1 MELGQLLQNLL
12 GNSGG
17 AKSAAPDALPVRV
30 LNDLTRVVNAE
41 SAKVLMGVLQRA
53 GGGTGNVAG
62 SATAAQ
68 TPAAQ
73 GQAGGLLQQSVQQQV
88 GQQLSRLP
96 IMAVKVTVQPANAA
110 KQQPPQVLL
119 QLTVQGKNVVVPVA
133 ITRTQQ
139 QQIQEL
145 QQQAPQQPMLVIAKS
160 VSKPA
165 AQESKPQLNL
175 QLVSLKAPK
184 QPVEIKL
191 PLAQLPRP
199 AADALL
205 QSVAQQRL
213 PQQTPTQQSGT
224 QVPLLTPRAAQT
236 AAAAEGTLPTA
247 SATPKT
253 AAPTAPP
260 PATPGVLLKQASQT
274 TPNQLQQALQ
284 NLIRELP
291 PPRGNAEPTPREAPI
306 PRGTA
311 EPTPR
316 EAPTPRGTAEPTPRE
331 APSPRQALAS
341 VLQAVLQQL
350 PKGEA
355 MQQPQQLKQWVNDWF
370 AAKPVAT
377 APQQQMGTLGKML
390 MMLLGMAL
398 QKPAAAASQSA
409 APLSGSQQQ
418 SVSQLT
424 QALIDEVMRPAPRSA
439 GDTGFTGEVRERIN
453 QLLQQLPQ
461 TQLQRLMQLFTSA
474 VNSAQT
480 SQARLAETSAAT
492 PEYYVLLPAN
502 AQQPEQQH
510 ELLIRREQE
519 RGSDGE
525 QGRTLWLFTLR
536 FELKSYGPLL
546 VKGRYHPAGT
556 RVDFYT
562 ESDHAQRALETK
574 LEKLTKRFEQ
584 LEVNGLNLTVQKG
597 RVPDTLAKQQS
608 GIIRVTV

>member
-41 SAKVLMGVLQRA
+41 SAKVLIGVLQQ
-53 GGGTGNVAG
+53 
-62 SATAAQ
+62 SAS
-68 TPAAQ
+68 
-73 GQAGGLLQQSVQQQV
+73 QQSTMQQV

-139 QQIQEL
+139 QQIQQL

-205 QSVAQQRL
+205 QSVTQQRL

-224 QVPLLTPRAAQT
+224 QAPLISPRAAQT

-284 NLIRELP
+284 SLIREAL
-291 PPRGNAEPTPREAPI
+291 I

-316 EAPTPRGTAEPTPRE
+316 EAPTPRGTAEPTPREAPIPRGTAEPTPRE

>member
-1 MELGQLLQNLL
+1 
-12 GNSGG
+12 
-17 AKSAAPDALPVRV
+17 
-30 LNDLTRVVNAE
+30 
-41 SAKVLMGVLQRA
+41 
-53 GGGTGNVAG
+53 
-62 SATAAQ
+62 
-68 TPAAQ
+68 
-73 GQAGGLLQQSVQQQV
+73 
-88 GQQLSRLP
+88 
-96 IMAVKVTVQPANAA
+96 
-110 KQQPPQVLL
+110 
-119 QLTVQGKNVVVPVA
+119 
-133 ITRTQQ
+133 
-139 QQIQEL
+139 
-145 QQQAPQQPMLVIAKS
+145 
-160 VSKPA
+160 
-165 AQESKPQLNL
+165 
-175 QLVSLKAPK
+175 
-184 QPVEIKL
+184 
-191 PLAQLPRP
+191 
-199 AADALL
+199 
-205 QSVAQQRL
+205 
-213 PQQTPTQQSGT
+213 
-224 QVPLLTPRAAQT
+224 
-236 AAAAEGTLPTA
+236 
-247 SATPKT
+247 
-253 AAPTAPP
+253 
-260 PATPGVLLKQASQT
+260 
-274 TPNQLQQALQ
+274 
-284 NLIRELP
+284 
-291 PPRGNAEPTPREAPI
+291 
-306 PRGTA
+306 
-311 EPTPR
+311 
-316 EAPTPRGTAEPTPRE
+316 
-331 APSPRQALAS
+331 
-341 VLQAVLQQL
+341 
-350 PKGEA
+350 

-398 QKPAAAASQSA
+398 QKPAAGASQPA

-480 SQARLAETSAAT
+480 SQARLAETSTAT

>member
-17 AKSAAPDALPVRV
+17 AKSATADALPVRV

-41 SAKVLMGVLQRA
+41 SAKVLMGV
-53 GGGTGNVAG
+53 
-62 SATAAQ
+62 
-68 TPAAQ
+68 
-73 GQAGGLLQQSVQQQV
+73 LQQSVQQQV

-139 QQIQEL
+139 QQIQQL

-205 QSVAQQRL
+205 QSVTQQRS
-213 PQQTPTQQSGT
+213 PQQ
-224 QVPLLTPRAAQT
+224 PLLTPRAAQT
-236 AAAAEGTLPTA
+236 AVAAEGTLPTA

-253 AAPTAPP
+253 AAPPP
-260 PATPGVLLKQASQT
+260 TTPGVLLKQASQT

-291 PPRGNAEPTPREAPI
+291 T

-316 EAPTPRGTAEPTPRE
+316 EAPTPRGTAEPTPREAPIPRGNAEPTPRE

-390 MMLLGMAL
+390 MMLLGTAM

>member
-41 SAKVLMGVLQRA
+41 SAKVLMGV
-53 GGGTGNVAG
+53 
-62 SATAAQ
+62 
-68 TPAAQ
+68 
-73 GQAGGLLQQSVQQQV
+73 LQQSVQQQV

-139 QQIQEL
+139 QQIQQL

-205 QSVAQQRL
+205 QSVTQQRL

-224 QVPLLTPRAAQT
+224 QAPLISPRAAQT

-284 NLIRELP
+284 SLIREAL
-291 PPRGNAEPTPREAPI
+291 I

-316 EAPTPRGTAEPTPRE
+316 EAPTPRGTAEPTPREAPIPRGTAEPTPRE

-597 RVPDTLAKQQS
+597 RVPGTLAKQQS

>member
-41 SAKVLMGVLQRA
+41 SAKVLMGVLQQ
-53 GGGTGNVAG
+53 
-62 SATAAQ
+62 SAS
-68 TPAAQ
+68 
-73 GQAGGLLQQSVQQQV
+73 QQSTMQQV

-139 QQIQEL
+139 QQIQQL

-205 QSVAQQRL
+205 QSVTQQRL

-224 QVPLLTPRAAQT
+224 QAPLISPRAAQT

-284 NLIRELP
+284 SLIREAL
-291 PPRGNAEPTPREAPI
+291 I

-316 EAPTPRGTAEPTPRE
+316 EAPTPRGTAEPTPREAPIPRGTAEPTPRE

>member
-41 SAKVLMGVLQRA
+41 SAKVLMGV
-53 GGGTGNVAG
+53 
-62 SATAAQ
+62 
-68 TPAAQ
+68 
-73 GQAGGLLQQSVQQQV
+73 LQQSVQQQV

-139 QQIQEL
+139 QQIQQL

-205 QSVAQQRL
+205 QSVTQQRL

-224 QVPLLTPRAAQT
+224 QAPLISPRAAQT

-284 NLIRELP
+284 SLIREAL
-291 PPRGNAEPTPREAPI
+291 I

>member
-41 SAKVLMGVLQRA
+41 SAKVLMGV
-53 GGGTGNVAG
+53 
-62 SATAAQ
+62 
-68 TPAAQ
+68 
-73 GQAGGLLQQSVQQQV
+73 LQQSVQQQV

>member
-41 SAKVLMGVLQRA
+41 SAKVLMG
-53 GGGTGNVAG
+53 G
-62 SATAAQ
+62 
-68 TPAAQ
+68 
-73 GQAGGLLQQSVQQQV
+73 LQQSVQQQV

-139 QQIQEL
+139 QQIQQL

-205 QSVAQQRL
+205 QSVTQQRS
-213 PQQTPTQQSGT
+213 PQQ
-224 QVPLLTPRAAQT
+224 PLLTPRAAQT

-253 AAPTAPP
+253 AAPP

-284 NLIRELP
+284 SLIREAL
-291 PPRGNAEPTPREAPI
+291 I

-316 EAPTPRGTAEPTPRE
+316 EAPTPRGTAEPTPREAPIPRGTAEPTPRE

-439 GDTGFTGEVRERIN
+439 GDTAFTSEVRERIN

>member
-41 SAKVLMGVLQRA
+41 SAKVLMGVLQQ
-53 GGGTGNVAG
+53 
-62 SATAAQ
+62 SAS
-68 TPAAQ
+68 
-73 GQAGGLLQQSVQQQV
+73 QQSTMQQV

-133 ITRTQQ
+133 ITRAQQ
-139 QQIQEL
+139 QQIQQL

-205 QSVAQQRL
+205 QSVTQQRS
-213 PQQTPTQQSGT
+213 PQQ
-224 QVPLLTPRAAQT
+224 PLLTPRAAQT

-284 NLIRELP
+284 SLIREAL
-291 PPRGNAEPTPREAPI
+291 I

-316 EAPTPRGTAEPTPRE
+316 EAPTPRGTAEPTPREAPIPRGTAEPTPRE

-519 RGSDGE
+519 RGSDGQ

>member
-1 MELGQLLQNLL
+1 M
-12 GNSGG
+12 
-17 AKSAAPDALPVRV
+17 
-30 LNDLTRVVNAE
+30 
-41 SAKVLMGVLQRA
+41 
-53 GGGTGNVAG
+53 
-62 SATAAQ
+62 
-68 TPAAQ
+68 
-73 GQAGGLLQQSVQQQV
+73 
-88 GQQLSRLP
+88 
-96 IMAVKVTVQPANAA
+96 
-110 KQQPPQVLL
+110 
-119 QLTVQGKNVVVPVA
+119 
-133 ITRTQQ
+133 
-139 QQIQEL
+139 
-145 QQQAPQQPMLVIAKS
+145 
-160 VSKPA
+160 
-165 AQESKPQLNL
+165 
-175 QLVSLKAPK
+175 
-184 QPVEIKL
+184 
-191 PLAQLPRP
+191 
-199 AADALL
+199 
-205 QSVAQQRL
+205 
-213 PQQTPTQQSGT
+213 
-224 QVPLLTPRAAQT
+224 
-236 AAAAEGTLPTA
+236 
-247 SATPKT
+247 
-253 AAPTAPP
+253 
-260 PATPGVLLKQASQT
+260 
-274 TPNQLQQALQ
+274 QQALQ
-284 NLIRELP
+284 NLIREL
-291 PPRGNAEPTPREAPI
+291 
-306 PRGTA
+306 
-311 EPTPR
+311 
-316 EAPTPRGTAEPTPRE
+316 PTPRGTAEPTPRE

-519 RGSDGE
+519 RGSDGQ

>member
-1 MELGQLLQNLL
+1 M
-12 GNSGG
+12 
-17 AKSAAPDALPVRV
+17 
-30 LNDLTRVVNAE
+30 
-41 SAKVLMGVLQRA
+41 
-53 GGGTGNVAG
+53 
-62 SATAAQ
+62 
-68 TPAAQ
+68 
-73 GQAGGLLQQSVQQQV
+73 
-88 GQQLSRLP
+88 
-96 IMAVKVTVQPANAA
+96 
-110 KQQPPQVLL
+110 
-119 QLTVQGKNVVVPVA
+119 
-133 ITRTQQ
+133 
-139 QQIQEL
+139 
-145 QQQAPQQPMLVIAKS
+145 
-160 VSKPA
+160 
-165 AQESKPQLNL
+165 
-175 QLVSLKAPK
+175 SLKAPK

-205 QSVAQQRL
+205 QSVAQQRM
-213 PQQTPTQQSGT
+213 PQQAPNQQLGT
-224 QVPLLTPRAAQT
+224 QASLLTPRAAP
-236 AAAAEGTLPTA
+236 AGAPEGTRPTA
-247 SATPKT
+247 SAQPKT
-253 AAPTAPP
+253 AAPMPQPPTAP
-260 PATPGVLLKQASQT
+260 GLMLKQASQI

-284 NLIRELP
+284 SLIRELP
-291 PPRGNAEPTPREAPI
+291 TARGTNEFMLREVLMQRGPSESTPREVLMQRGPNEPTPREVPLI
-306 PRGTA
+306 RNTA
-311 EPTPR
+311 E
-316 EAPTPRGTAEPTPRE
+316 
-331 APSPRQALAS
+331 SNPRQALAS

-377 APQQQMGTLGKML
+377 VPQQQMGTLGKML

-398 QKPAAAASQSA
+398 QKPAAGGAQSTT
-409 APLSGSQQQ
+409 PVSGSQQQ

-424 QALIDEVMRPAPRSA
+424 QALIDEVMRPAPRQT
-439 GDTGFTGEVRERIN
+439 GDTRFTGEVRERIN

-474 VNSAQT
+474 VSSAQT

-525 QGRTLWLFTLR
+525 PGRTLWLFTLR

-562 ESDHAQRALETK
+562 ESDHAQQALETK
-574 LEKLTKRFEQ
+574 LEKLTQRFEQ
-584 LEVNGLNLTVQKG
+584 LEVNGLNLRVQKG

>member
-41 SAKVLMGVLQRA
+41 SAKVLMGVLQQ
-53 GGGTGNVAG
+53 
-62 SATAAQ
+62 SAS
-68 TPAAQ
+68 
-73 GQAGGLLQQSVQQQV
+73 QQSTMQQV

-133 ITRTQQ
+133 ITRAQQ
-139 QQIQEL
+139 QQIQQL

-205 QSVAQQRL
+205 QSVTQQRS
-213 PQQTPTQQSGT
+213 PQQ
-224 QVPLLTPRAAQT
+224 PLLTPRAAQT

-260 PATPGVLLKQASQT
+260 PTTPGVLLKQANQT

-284 NLIRELP
+284 SLIRELP
-291 PPRGNAEPTPREAPI
+291 T